1 MGALLQP
8 CTRCPV
14 PLLPQHVRG
23 QTPTCCGHA
32 CLWGHA
38 GTAQG
43 PLVSTAVDIKM
54 ETAFTHPSGLLLHCR
69 CSVTIHVN
77 VPGLGIRARCPGP
90 SPGTQSLGRE
100 WGAIHGGRA
109 GAGEAGVHSL
119 GSSAFLHTGGGQG
132 PQSMPPAL
140 SGRPA
145 LMSDSSRRL
154 LALVKWRPT
163 CCGPGLVAQCGL
175 HWALASPCSR
185 DRHRVAFTAHCL
197 PPSTARLGFPTVG
210 GGVPQGPLGPAN
222 LFSAWEPATPLCPPG
237 SGPRRPA
244 PACSR
249 LPRLGW
255 PGWGQSDQDCSC
267 PSAVATADS
276 IVPTPHGLQSWGV
289 GGWVG
294 SALGDRHGLNPT
306 FQGLPGGTLGL
317 RAEPCTRGLENPQV
331 LNLREPPPTLAPY

>member
-1 MGALLQP
+1 MSPDWASGHGVLGPPWGPRVWGESGVLSTGAERGWGRQACTVSDPLRF
-8 CTRCPV
+8 CTRV
-14 PLLPQHVRG
+14 V
-23 QTPTCCGHA
+23 
-32 CLWGHA
+32 
-38 GTAQG
+38 
-43 PLVSTAVDIKM
+43 
-54 ETAFTHPSGLLLHCR
+54 
-69 CSVTIHVN
+69 
-77 VPGLGIRARCPGP
+77 
-90 SPGTQSLGRE
+90 GRD
-100 WGAIHGGRA
+100 
-109 GAGEAGVHSL
+109 
-119 GSSAFLHTGGGQG
+119 
-132 PQSMPPAL
+132 PSMPPAL

-154 LALVKWRPT
+154 LALVKRRPT
-163 CCGPGLVAQCGL
+163 CCGPGLVVQRGL

-197 PPSTARLGFPTVG
+197 PPSAARLGFPTVG

-222 LFSAWEPATPLCPPG
+222 LFSAWEPATPLCPPR
-237 SGPRRPA
+237 SGPRRAA

-276 IVPTPHGLQSWGV
+276 IAPTPHGLQSWGV

-294 SALGDRHGLNPT
+294 SALGDRHRLNPT

-331 LNLREPPPTLAPY
+331 LNLREPPPTSAPY